1 MRSTPGHPGYCGVQ
15 KQVARLLRLSH
26 HAGRNGCSRFDYA
39 GKSEGVA
46 VAEASV
52 LEPQTLL

>member
-1 MRSTPGHPGYCGVQ
+1 MHVVQ

-26 HAGRNGCSRFDYA
+26 HAGRNGCSGFDYA

-46 VAEASV
+46 VAEARV